1 MRVHELAKDLGL
13 SSKELIDL
21 LARLKVSVKSHSS
34 SLDESTVRRA
44 REQVAARGGKAAA
57 PAAPAAPP
65 RADVKTPTGERIISI
80 RKIAAPPVQPPA
92 EIPAVPALRAA
103 GTPEPAPVEQPAA
116 GAPAE
121 PAAAAPPPPA
131 AAVPRRT
138 AHAARRAQSGGA
150 GRAHSGAAHRDHP
163 QRPRRRR
170 RPGGPPGI
178 ERG

>member
-80 RKIAAPPVQPPA
+80 RKIAAPVEPPPA
-92 EIPAVPALRAA
+92 VPAVPALRAA
-103 GTPEPAPVEQPAA
+103 GTPETAPVQQPAA
-116 GAPAE
+116 GVAAA
-121 PAAAAPPPPA
+121 PAAAGPA
-131 AAVPRRT
+131 T
-138 AHAARRAQSGGA
+138 
-150 GRAHSGAAHRDHP
+150 P
-163 QRPRRRR
+163 Q
-170 RPGGPPGI
+170 GPPKPG
-178 ERG
+178 EGA

>member
-65 RADVKTPTGERIISI
+65 RADVKTPTGGRIISL
-80 RKIAAPPVQPPA
+80 RQLAAPPVA
-92 EIPAVPALRAA
+92 
-103 GTPEPAPVEQPAA
+103 
-116 GAPAE
+116 
-121 PAAAAPPPPA
+121 PPPA
-131 AAVPRRT
+131 AAPARPQPRAEPGRRAAADPHRAGEAPVPR
-138 AHAARRAQSGGA
+138 GGA
-150 GRAHSGAAHRDHP
+150 G
-163 QRPRRRR
+163 
-170 RPGGPPGI
+170 GPP
-178 ERG
+178 RGRAAG

>member
-80 RKIAAPPVQPPA
+80 RKIAAPPVRGAPAPPKPPA
-92 EIPAVPALRAA
+92 KTGGGAPADPHRAGEAPVPRGGAGGHPRGRAA
-103 GTPEPAPVEQPAA
+103 GRDLPDLRTHGSPGPPA
-116 GAPAE
+116 GFC
-121 PAAAAPPPPA
+121 AAPRPP
-131 AAVPRRT
+131 
-138 AHAARRAQSGGA
+138 
-150 GRAHSGAAHRDHP
+150 
-163 QRPRRRR
+163 
-170 RPGGPPGI
+170 
-178 ERG
+178 